1 MFLRQT
7 QLENLRATSNY
18 LIPALE
24 QLEMQM
30 QLLLEGNIMRQI
42 SLESIQK
49 KLAKK
54 NAELLEVQALRKK
67 LALREKNISDDIES
81 LQNQKV
87 EIIFMQVKRQ
97 IKNEKLD
104 VSSGSV
110 LPLLEAIRNS
120 QQSSDDTHSVEKI
133 VTQADDSILDAHG
146 KTEFDSVDKLDSI
159 SKTTET
165 GRDINEH

>member
-1 MFLRQT
+1 
-7 QLENLRATSNY
+7 
-18 LIPALE
+18 
-24 QLEMQM
+24 
-30 QLLLEGNIMRQI
+30 MRQI

-104 VSSGSV
+104 VSSSSV
-110 LPLLEAIRNS
+110 LPLLEAIRGS
-120 QQSSDDTHSVEKI
+120 QQSSDDTYSVETI
-133 VTQADDSILDAHG
+133 VTQADDSIPDAHG